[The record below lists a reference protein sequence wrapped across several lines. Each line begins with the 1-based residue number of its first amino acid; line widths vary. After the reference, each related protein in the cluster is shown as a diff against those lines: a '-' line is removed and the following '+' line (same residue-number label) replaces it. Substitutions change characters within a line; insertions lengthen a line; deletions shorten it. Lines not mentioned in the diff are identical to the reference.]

1 MITLKYWNSLST
13 ACRQTIVKIISNGC
27 DHDNEIIKP
36 YHHSFD
42 YDVTGK
48 KLKCYLSRIFLTKDK
63 KLKVFTEILPTF
75 TPSDEIIKSVQ
86 KKQVKN
92 NYPIAHKYYF
102 RMYTKDDPEDGETIW
117 ETAYSEAEAR
127 EKAYSDFH
135 SIVDLDLIRVV

>member
-13 ACRQTIVKIISNGC
+13 DCRRAIVRIISNNS
-27 DHDNEIIKP
+27 DHDNDIVLS

-42 YDVTGK
+42 YDITGK
-48 KLKCYLSRIFLTKDK
+48 KLKAYLSRVFLTKGG
-63 KLKVFTEILPTF
+63 KLKIFTELLPTF
-75 TPSDEIIKSVQ
+75 SPSDDTIKKVQ

-127 EKAYSDFH
+127 SMAYSDFH
-135 SIVDLDLIRVV
+135 SITELDLITIE